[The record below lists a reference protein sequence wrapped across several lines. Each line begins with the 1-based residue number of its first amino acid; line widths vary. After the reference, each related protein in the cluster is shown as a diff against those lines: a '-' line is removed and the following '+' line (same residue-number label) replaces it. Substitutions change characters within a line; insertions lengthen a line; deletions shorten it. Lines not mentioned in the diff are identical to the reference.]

1 LQWILKTNYN
11 GGKETSQPERN
22 QMTNADKKARKL
34 AQWNEALDRA
44 QSGSSMANFETI
56 YDGFENMG
64 IDADD
69 IEPRENVLT
78 YNAWRAKGRQVRKGQ
93 HGVKILTWIPASK
106 KDESTGKVESFKVS
120 KLVAVFH
127 ITQTQKGA

>member
-1 LQWILKTNYN
+1 
-11 GGKETSQPERN
+11 
-22 QMTNADKKARKL
+22 MTNSAKKTAKL
-34 AQWNEALDRA
+34 QMWRDALDRA
-44 QSGSSMANFETI
+44 ENGNSMANFETI

-78 YNAWRAKGRQVRKGQ
+78 YNAWRAKGRQVKKGQ

-106 KDESTGKVESFKVS
+106 TDKATGEKVGFKVS

-127 ITQTQKGA
+127 VT